1 MPNTTRRYAAAGPK
15 GQCRQMMDPDNLTG
29 RIAVVT
35 GGWTG
40 PGAAMA
46 RSFAEV
52 GMAVAALEI
61 DEAVAECSASRNA
74 EPKVRTTA

>member
-1 MPNTTRRYAAAGPK
+1 
-15 GQCRQMMDPDNLTG
+15 MMDPDSLTG

-35 GGWTG
+35 GGGAG

-52 GMAVAALEI
+52 GMAVAGLDI
-61 DEAVAECSASRNA
+61 DRATAPCAASRNGDR
-74 EPKVRTTA
+74 K